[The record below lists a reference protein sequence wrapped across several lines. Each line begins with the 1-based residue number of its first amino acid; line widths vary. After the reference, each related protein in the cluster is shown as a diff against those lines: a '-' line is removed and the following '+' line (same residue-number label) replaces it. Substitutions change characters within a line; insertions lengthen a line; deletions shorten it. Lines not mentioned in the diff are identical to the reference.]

1 MASQGRAGKARK
13 RPLMRFTGARNDK
26 ARGGLGLDGL
36 GGRSLGL
43 VCGSSVMRILTD
55 CSSLVNHPTTP
66 KCSGNLVGE
75 TTRRYALNPD
85 RGGGPLDAQREAG
98 KREPHG
104 ETRKVA
110 GSRVAP
116 CSHNPLHDYLGV
128 ISSCNRAEFTIS
140 HRGKTWTF
148 RV

>member
-1 MASQGRAGKARK
+1 
-13 RPLMRFTGARNDK
+13 MRFTGARNDK

-43 VCGSSVMRILTD
+43 SCETSVMRILTD

-85 RGGGPLDAQREAG
+85 RGSGPLDAQRIAG
-98 KREPHG
+98 KREPHTG
-104 ETRKVA
+104 NREMLLA
-110 GSRVAP
+110 ADGSV
-116 CSHNPLHDYLGV
+116 SHQ
-128 ISSCNRAEFTIS
+128 IRTITLRRIPS
-140 HRGKTWTF
+140 
-148 RV
+148 